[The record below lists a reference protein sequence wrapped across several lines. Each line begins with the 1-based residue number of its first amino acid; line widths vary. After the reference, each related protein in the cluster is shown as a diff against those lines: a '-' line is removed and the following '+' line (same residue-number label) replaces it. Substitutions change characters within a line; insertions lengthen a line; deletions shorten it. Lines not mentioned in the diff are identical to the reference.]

1 MSSGRNKKWRLLAIA
16 AAAMMGLVGACGD
29 TDSDNGDATDGG
41 GVQDGPTLVVWAGS
55 NIPIVANFNPYS
67 PTSLHAALGG
77 VYEPLFLFNKIQ
89 ADDPIPLL
97 GEEVT
102 WNDEGTELEVDLR
115 DGVKW
120 NDGEDFTADDVVYSY
135 TNDAVQLDF
144 IDSVEAV
151 DDTTVKFTFNSPSFR
166 NEYSLLGAT
175 YIVPEHV
182 YSELDDL
189 VTFANDSDPVGTGPF
204 KVDTVTDAGYTMVAN
219 TDYWDA
225 DRPSIN
231 RVQYLG
237 IDGSASAESLMK
249 SKELDYTTM
258 FAPQPD
264 SIINAADMG
273 YLNVTSPNPTVGL
286 ICSNAD
292 LGCEGMQT
300 DKAVRQ
306 ALSAAIDRGEINDK
320 AYYGLA
326 QIGTP
331 GFVLPGR
338 DDHWVADGIDL
349 LNSEDAQ
356 PDEARRILEEAG
368 YTEGSD
374 GIYEKDGEKLSV
386 KIETVEGWS
395 DQNAAADLMTAQ
407 AKEAGIELVNNT
419 ITQDQYSDRRMTGD
433 YEIFL
438 GALFGS
444 PTSDPFQIYR
454 NSFTSDYTQPVGTQ
468 LEPSQTNYARYSNP
482 EVDEAVAAA
491 AQTND
496 EDELKELYATVQRNI
511 VEDVPYLSLFHAG
524 SQTFY
529 NDNEFTGWPTED
541 NLYVFPASW
550 DGVSSAYVLS
560 TLKYA
565 E

>member
-1 MSSGRNKKWRLLAIA
+1 MSSRRNTLRRFA
-16 AAAMMGLVGACGD
+16 AVAAVAMIGLVGACGD
-29 TDSDNGDATDGG
+29 TGNDTGDSTNGE
-41 GVQDGPTLVVWAGS
+41 VKDGPTLTVWAGS

-67 PTSLHAALGG
+67 PTALHGALGG
-77 VYEPLFLFNKIQ
+77 VYEPLFLYNKIQ
-89 ADDPIPLL
+89 DVDPIPLL
-97 GEEVT
+97 GEEAT
-102 WNDEGTELEVDLR
+102 WNDDGTELEIGLR
-115 DGVKW
+115 EGVKW
-120 NDGEDFTADDVVYSY
+120 NDGEDFTADDVVYSF

-144 IDSVEAV
+144 IESVEAV
-151 DDTTVKFTFNSPSFR
+151 DGNTVKFTFTIPSFR

-182 YSELDDL
+182 YSDLDDL
-189 VTFANDSDPVGTGPF
+189 VTFANDDAPVGTGPF
-204 KVDTVTDAGYTMVAN
+204 MVDSATDAGYTMVAN
-219 TDYWDA
+219 ENYWDTE
-225 DRPSIN
+225 RPSID

-237 IDGSASAESLMK
+237 IDGAASAESLLK

-264 SIINAADMG
+264 SIINAADLG

-286 ICSNAD
+286 ICSNAE

-306 ALSAAIDRGEINDK
+306 ALSVAIDRGEINEK
-320 AYYGLA
+320 AYYNIA
-326 QIGTP
+326 QLGSP
-331 GFVLPGR
+331 AFVQPGR
-338 DDHWVADGIDL
+338 DDAWVADGIDT
-349 LNSEDAQ
+349 LNQEDAQ
-356 PDEARRILEEAG
+356 PEEAKRILEEAG
-368 YTEGSD
+368 YTMGSD
-374 GIYEKDGEKLSV
+374 GYFEKDGQRLSI

-407 AKEAGIELVNNT
+407 AKDAGIELINNT

-438 GALFGS
+438 GALFGT

-454 NSFTSDYTQPVGTQ
+454 NSFTTEYTQPVGTQ
-468 LEPSQTNYARYSNP
+468 LEPTQTNYSRYSNP
-482 EVDEAVAAA
+482 EVDAAITAAA
-491 AQTND
+491 ATND
-496 EDELKELYATVQRNI
+496 EEELKELYAEVQRHI

-529 NDNEFTGWPTED
+529 NQTNFTGWPSED
-541 NLYVFPASW
+541 DLYVFPASW
-550 DGVSSAYVLS
+550 DGVSAAYVLS
-560 TLKYA
+560 SLEYA